1 MWYAEIKAE
10 PDSLLYK
17 YNCKGKFKQLLY
29 YSKDLWVD
37 GLGRIQFL
45 RLGLLWCKKKFLLH
59 VIISF

>member
-10 PDSLLYK
+10 PDSLFYK

-29 YSKDLWVD
+29 YSKDMSVD

-45 RLGLLWCKKKFLLH
+45 HLGLMVQNFYYM
-59 VIISF
+59 